1 MGTVIL
7 DTNVIIKH
15 LQGTTNIGTLLS
27 EYSCT
32 YNDIIASEVT
42 YIVMRATTGKSPF
55 EIKRIKEL
63 PEKTKTALQ
72 AIYDIFDYALEYAPI
87 GTEVLRQARK
97 YVEKYALLPND
108 AIILATATYYG
119 MDAVIT
125 YDSDLLTL
133 KKVQGVQIATP
144 EDISK

>member
-7 DTNVIIKH
+7 DSNVIIKH

-27 EYSCT
+27 EHNCT

-42 YIVMRATTGKSPF
+42 YVIMRATTGKSPF
-55 EIKRIKEL
+55 EIKRIKKL
-63 PEKTKTALQ
+63 SEKTMTALQ
-72 AIYDIFDYALEYAPI
+72 VIYDIFDYALEYVPI

-97 YVEKYALLPND
+97 YIEKYALLPND
-108 AIILATATYYG
+108 AIVLATATYYG
-119 MDAVIT
+119 MDAVVT

-144 EDISK
+144 EDFSE